1 MSISL
6 YRLPFPTEGAAS
18 LRLYLWGSGGLYPV
32 DDFLQKL
39 AKSRAKEFKRV
50 IKLFDKMAS
59 EGKIINQ
66 EQFKDVEGH
75 KPLSEFK
82 AYDVRIFCFFDER
95 KLILV
100 EGDIKK
106 SSKSKDRNRQA
117 IARAQQ
123 RCELYLSE
131 KKAGRV
137 EERREY

>member
-1 MSISL
+1 M
-6 YRLPFPTEGAAS
+6 
-18 LRLYLWGSGGLYPV
+18 RLYLWGDGEQYPV
-32 DDFLQKL
+32 GDFLQEL
-39 AKSRAKEFKRV
+39 AKSRSKEFKRV
-50 IKLFDKMAS
+50 TALFDKMAS
-59 EGKIINQ
+59 TGKIVNQ

-75 KPLSEFK
+75 KPLFEFK

-95 KLILV
+95 GLILV

-106 SSKSKDRNRQA
+106 SNKSKDRNRQA

-123 RCELYLSE
+123 RFELYQMD